1 MKITKPMFI
10 AALIAGNLFA
20 WNLALRADDATN
32 TPPAVPPGAPPP
44 GDHGQ
49 RGHLTVDQLAKRLDL
64 TDDQKVK
71 VKPIIDAQNQQMS
84 DLRQDTDLSRE
95 DRMAKMKAIHD
106 DTTAQL
112 KPILTEDQ
120 FAKWLKISRMP
131 HRPMQNG
138 DNPPP
143 ANPPPDAPPQN

>member
-1 MKITKPMFI
+1 MFI

-32 TPPAVPPGAPPP
+32 TPPAAPPPGAPPS
-44 GDHGQ
+44 GDHGP

-64 TDDQKVK
+64 TDDQIAK
-71 VKPIIDAQNQQMS
+71 VKPIIDAQNQKMS

-120 FAKWLKISRMP
+120 FAKWLKISQHMP
-131 HRPMQNG
+131 HHPMQNG

>member
-20 WNLALRADDATN
+20 WNLALRADDSTN
-32 TPPAVPPGAPPP
+32 TPPANPPA
-44 GDHGQ
+44 DHGQ
-49 RGHLTVDQLAKRLDL
+49 RGMRGHLTVDQLAKRLDL

-71 VKPIIDAQNQQMS
+71 IKPIIDAQNQKIS
-84 DLRQDTDLSRE
+84 DLRNDDSLSQD
-95 DRMAKMKAIHD
+95 DRRAKMKAIHD

-120 FAKWLKISRMP
+120 FAKWLKISQHMP
-131 HRPMQNG
+131 RRPMQNS

-143 ANPPPDAPPQN
+143 ANPPPGAPPQN